1 MRVAAS
7 IGPRR
12 NQFASGDVDFV
23 STELAEMARAFNAK
37 GRMSQGMVDALA
49 LDIAK
54 ALRAA
59 IAAEADTA
67 EVDFWETPFEI
78 GISAGKSPRHK
89 LVITLHD
96 YDF

>member
-12 NQFASGDVDFV
+12 NQFATGDLDFIA
-23 STELAEMARAFNAK
+23 TELAEMSRAFNAK
-37 GRMSQGMVDALA
+37 GRMTQSMVDDLA

-54 ALRAA
+54 ALKAA

-67 EVDFWETPFEI
+67 EVDFWETAFKV